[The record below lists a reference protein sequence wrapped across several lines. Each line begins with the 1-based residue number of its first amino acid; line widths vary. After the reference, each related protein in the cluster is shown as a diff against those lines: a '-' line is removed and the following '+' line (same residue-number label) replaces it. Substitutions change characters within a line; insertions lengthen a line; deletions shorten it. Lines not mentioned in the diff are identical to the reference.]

1 MKSSKEEV
9 HGSTELAAMFYDLNV
24 PWTATDTGLP
34 RTLNFL
40 YELGYNVVALNYSM
54 TGKLPN
60 ELVSSI
66 SHTSCDSD

>member
-1 MKSSKEEV
+1 
-9 HGSTELAAMFYDLNV
+9 MFYDLNV

-40 YELGYNVVALNYSM
+40 HELGYNVVALNHSM

-60 ELVSSI
+60 ELVSINMQS
-66 SHTSCDSD
+66 SCDSN

>member
-1 MKSSKEEV
+1 
-9 HGSTELAAMFYDLNV
+9 MFYDLNV

-40 YELGYNVVALNYSM
+40 HELGYNVVALNYSM

-60 ELVSSI
+60 ELVRRGLYI
-66 SHTSCDSD
+66 ACDSH